1 MFPKTVSLSPQNT
14 DPDLAAVPAL
24 VPDLHRLQHQ
34 PPLVRVR
41 CILDLGDSLSWHDSA
56 LLNGDHLDPV
66 AGGVDELVD
75 CQEAGVSVP
84 DPWHLGKQRL
94 RIPASIMYWPQ

>member
-1 MFPKTVSLSPQNT
+1 MFPQTVSLSPQNT

-41 CILDLGDSLSWHDSA
+41 CILDLGDSLS
-56 LLNGDHLDPV
+56 
-66 AGGVDELVD
+66 
-75 CQEAGVSVP
+75 
-84 DPWHLGKQRL
+84 
-94 RIPASIMYWPQ
+94 